1 MVVSLLV
8 LTAAMVFL
16 WIRPAQGQATTVTAP
31 AAPDVP
37 VSTAFTYQGRLA
49 DSGAPANG
57 AYDLRFSLFDAA
69 SGGAQ
74 VGSTQSLND
83 VTVADGYFTV
93 ALDLGAG
100 VFEGDER
107 WITVEVRPGAST
119 DSYTALDPRTQLASV
134 PYALGLRPGA
144 VVNTSQLDVPA
155 ITVGAPN
162 ANSNALVA
170 TGNGN
175 GYAVIFGEDQ
185 SPAGGYGVYGKSGT
199 GTGVRGESTSW
210 AGVWGESTLAS
221 GVVGISGGQFNGGV
235 FGQNTGSGYGVY
247 GQATAGAGVYG
258 QSTNW
263 LGVYGQSTNQ
273 AGVVGESSGHDGV
286 RGTTTAANR
295 IGVKGVANA
304 TGSVGVWGESAAN
317 TGVYAQS
324 GALNGVALWGR
335 NTTGGIAL
343 KAEGSAVQSRDM
355 GGLPKAMAL
364 IEPTF
369 SNARII
375 RCYNGLT
382 GDSFAGGG
390 CGDFS
395 AQLLPVGASV
405 PYEVRV
411 DFGFPVNDRFIMV
424 QAMDTGG
431 NTEISRFLY
440 VEGISGNTV
449 TVYNQRV
456 DCSSGSSFCGSDQM
470 SFFIFVF

>member
-1 MVVSLLV
+1 MIKHNKSRIFIIVLLV
-8 LTAAMVFL
+8 LALSGMATAGA
-16 WIRPAQGQATTVTAP
+16 
-31 AAPDVP
+31 AAPDGPDAP
-37 VSTAFTYQGRLA
+37 VNTTFTYQGRLK
-49 DSGAPANG
+49 DGGSPANG

-74 VGSTQSLND
+74 VGSTQALND

-93 ALDLGAG
+93 ALDFGAG
-100 VFEGDER
+100 AFKGDAR
-107 WITVEVRPGAST
+107 WIMVEVRPGAST
-119 DSYTALDPRTQLASV
+119 GSYTALNPRTQLASV

-144 VVNTSQLDVPA
+144 TVNTTTANVPA
-155 ITVGAPN
+155 LILGAPN

-170 TGNGN
+170 TGNAA

-221 GVVGISGGQFNGGV
+221 GVVGIGGGQFNGGV
-235 FGQNTGSGYGVY
+235 FGQNTGSGYGVH

-324 GALNGVALWGR
+324 GAANGVALWGR
-335 NTTGGIAL
+335 NTAGGIAL

-355 GGLPKAMAL
+355 GGLPKAMVE
-364 IEPTF
+364 IDPT
-369 SNARII
+369 SGSLAYIV

-382 GDSFAGGG
+382 ANSSAAVG
-390 CGDFS
+390 CGGFS
-395 AQLLPVGASV
+395 AQLLPVSTI
-405 PYEVRV
+405 PYQVRI
-411 DFGFPVNDRFIMV
+411 DFGFRVDDRFIMV
-424 QAMDTGG
+424 QAVDTGG
-431 NTEISRFLY
+431 NVEISRYLY
-440 VEGISGNTV
+440 VEQISGNTV
-449 TVYNQRV
+449 TIHNQRV
-456 DCSSGSSFCGSDQM
+456 DCSGPGFCGSEQM
-470 SFFIFVF
+470 RFFIFVF

>member
-1 MVVSLLV
+1 MFKHNKSRIFIVLL
-8 LTAAMVFL
+8 LALALSGM
-16 WIRPAQGQATTVTAP
+16 ASAGA
-31 AAPDVP
+31 AAPDGPDAP
-37 VSTAFTYQGRLA
+37 VGTTFTYQGRLN
-49 DSGAPANG
+49 DGGSPANG

-74 VGSTQSLND
+74 VGSTQALND
-83 VTVADGYFTV
+83 VAVADGYFTV
-93 ALDLGAG
+93 ALDFGAG
-100 VFEGDER
+100 VFRGDAR

-119 DSYTALDPRTQLASV
+119 GSYTTLNPRTQLASV

-144 VVNTSQLDVPA
+144 TVNTTTANVPA
-155 ITVGAPN
+155 LTVGAPN

-170 TGNGN
+170 TGNAA

-355 GGLPKAMAL
+355 GGLPKAMVE
-364 IEPTF
+364 IDPTG
-369 SNARII
+369 SSAYIV

-382 GDSFAGGG
+382 ANSSAAITCGG
-390 CGDFS
+390 FS
-395 AQLLPVGASV
+395 AQKLPAGGVK
-405 PYEVRV
+405 YQVRV
-411 DFGFPVNDRFIMV
+411 DFGFRVDDRFVMV

-431 NTEISRFLY
+431 NNEISRFLY
-440 VEGISGNTV
+440 VEEISGNTV
-449 TVYNQRV
+449 TVHNQRV
-456 DCSSGSSFCGSDQM
+456 DCSGPGFCGSSQM
-470 SFFIFVF
+470 RFFIYVY

>member
-1 MVVSLLV
+1 MIKHNKSGTFIIVLLV
-8 LTAAMVFL
+8 LALSSMAS
-16 WIRPAQGQATTVTAP
+16 AGA
-31 AAPDVP
+31 AAPDGPDAP
-37 VSTAFTYQGRLA
+37 VGTTFTYQGRLN
-49 DSGAPANG
+49 DGGSPANG

-74 VGSTQSLND
+74 VGSTQALND
-83 VTVADGYFTV
+83 VAVADGYFTV
-93 ALDLGAG
+93 ALDFGNG
-100 VFEGDER
+100 VFKGDAR
-107 WITVEVRPGAST
+107 WIVVEVRPGAST
-119 DSYTALDPRTQLASV
+119 GSYTTLNPRTQLASV

-144 VVNTSQLDVPA
+144 TVNTTTANVPA
-155 ITVGAPN
+155 LTVGAPN

-170 TGNGN
+170 TGNAA

-210 AGVWGESTLAS
+210 AGVWGQSTLAS

-235 FGQNTGSGYGVY
+235 YGQNTGSGYGVY
-247 GQATAGAGVYG
+247 GQATDGAGVYG

-343 KAEGSAVQSRDM
+343 KAEGSAVQSRNM

-364 IEPTF
+364 IEPANPQVF
-369 SNARII
+369 IL

-382 GDSFAGGG
+382 ADSFAGGG
-390 CGDFS
+390 CGSFS
-395 AQLLPVGASV
+395 AQLLPVGFPV
-405 PYEVRV
+405 QVRI
-411 DFGFPVNDRFIMV
+411 DFGFRVDDRFIMV
-424 QAMDTGG
+424 QAVDTGG
-431 NTEISRFLY
+431 NEEISRFLY
-440 VEGISGNTV
+440 VEEISGNTV
-449 TVYNQRV
+449 TVHNQRV
-456 DCSSGSSFCGSDQM
+456 DCSGPGFCGSSQM
-470 SFFIFVF
+470 RFFIFVF